1 MIQLVDL
8 KTQYNSIK
16 EEINEVIWRVLDTN
30 SFIMDE
36 ELNKFEEKFALFCN
50 TKYAIGVA
58 NGSDALILALRAC
71 GIGKS
76 NI

>member
-16 EEINEVIWRVLDTN
+16 EEINEVIWRVFDTN
-30 SFIMDE
+30 SFIMGE